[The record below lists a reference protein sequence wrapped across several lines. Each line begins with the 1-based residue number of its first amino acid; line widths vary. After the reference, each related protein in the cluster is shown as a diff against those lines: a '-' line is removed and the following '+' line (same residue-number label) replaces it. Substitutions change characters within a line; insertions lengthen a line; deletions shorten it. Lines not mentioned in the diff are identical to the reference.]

1 MWRTKFG
8 FKRLLKPFP
17 VASTIRANIQSLN
30 ISEVRGRAD
39 LLQEA
44 YLRSWAAKSV
54 CLVEGWCTVCRSGV
68 VPPGLGWAG
77 LGWCRLLAAFFGHRL
92 SVCVLAASSRLPAEW
107 GEKSAILCKILES
120 WLYQTFSASLQLKSN
135 CSFCYFL
142 ASGLLELE
150 TPSFHNPSIVT
161 MIRDLQLPSPVLS
174 IQVYMW
180 ARAVNEAFQ
189 SFHRVYR

>member
-1 MWRTKFG
+1 MTVTPMWRTKFG

-30 ISEVRGRAD
+30 ISEVRGKVD

-68 VPPGLGWAG
+68 VLPGLAGLGWAG
-77 LGWCRLLAAFFGHRL
+77 LGWAGLVPAARCIFWPQTFCLCPGRQQ
-92 SVCVLAASSRLPAEW
+92 PAES

-142 ASGLLELE
+142 ASGL
-150 TPSFHNPSIVT
+150 
-161 MIRDLQLPSPVLS
+161 
-174 IQVYMW
+174 
-180 ARAVNEAFQ
+180 
-189 SFHRVYR
+189 